1 MPEPDGQ
8 STPGME
14 ELVAKAIRPSRQL
27 SVEDLLASELAT
39 ATLSDSLNKI
49 RHILEGLMLLEPDEL
64 KKAGISKQKF
74 EEARKLYALTQ
85 TLQNAYINREMISL
99 SPALS
104 IDRYA
109 KISWPF
115 PREKAAEW
123 LDWLGDDFEAR
134 YFRDSS
140 DEVLETE
147 IGKLSQFEAIYVM
160 TSDYNATMNTYKGI
174 IIRFINYA
182 MPKAVSLMRKL
193 ISRVSLNTYLTA
205 MKNIQG
211 RGRVKI

>member
-8 STPGME
+8 SISGME

-64 KKAGISKQKF
+64 KKVGISKQKF

-99 SPALS
+99 SPSLS

-115 PREKAAEW
+115 PREKATEW
-123 LDWLGDDFEAR
+123 LDWLGDDFEGR
-134 YFRDSS
+134 YFNNS

-205 MKNIQG
+205 MKTIQVK
-211 RGRVKI
+211 GRVKI